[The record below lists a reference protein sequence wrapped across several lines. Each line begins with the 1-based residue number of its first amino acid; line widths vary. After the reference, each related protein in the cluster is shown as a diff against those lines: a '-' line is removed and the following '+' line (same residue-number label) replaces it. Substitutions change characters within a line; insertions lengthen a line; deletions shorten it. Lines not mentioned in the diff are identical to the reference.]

1 MNPPLD
7 GPPFA
12 AAQSRPP
19 LAEFPV
25 IAPDSVHDLRGLIVD
40 ELRYPATAALIVAG
54 VPGAGKST
62 ALRMF
67 FGATADADQATRGPQ
82 GSVVL
87 DSNQT
92 RNWWRHRVGWLP
104 YLLWRP
110 VVHIAHFVRIR
121 NALRDNAGPVVI
133 HDCATFG
140 WTRRLLTRWATG
152 YHREVHVILL
162 DVHATAARAGQ
173 FARGRRINGPA
184 FTLHCHRWRRLIRE
198 LGAGRVPQPAPA
210 STVIIDRTNVDRIS
224 RVGFAA
230 QGSDD

>member
-7 GPPFA
+7 GPPSPPEN
-12 AAQSRPP
+12 SRPP
-19 LAEFPV
+19 GSESFV
-25 IAPDSVHDLRGLIVD
+25 IAPDSVHDLRGRIVD
-40 ELRYPATAALIVAG
+40 ELRYPAMVALIVAG

-62 ALRMF
+62 ALRVF
-67 FGATADADQATRGPQ
+67 FGATADADQATNGPE

-110 VVHIAHFVRIR
+110 VVHIAHFARIR

-140 WTRRLLTRWATG
+140 WTRRLLARWAAG
-152 YHREVHVILL
+152 YRREVHVILL
-162 DVHATAARAGQ
+162 DVPATTARAGQ

-184 FTLHCHRWRRLIRE
+184 FSLHCRRWRRLIRE
-198 LGAGRVPQPAPA
+198 LGAGHVPRPAPA
-210 STVIIDRTNVDRIS
+210 SIVLIDRTNVDRIS
-224 RVGFAA
+224 RIGFVKSE
-230 QGSDD
+230 SDV